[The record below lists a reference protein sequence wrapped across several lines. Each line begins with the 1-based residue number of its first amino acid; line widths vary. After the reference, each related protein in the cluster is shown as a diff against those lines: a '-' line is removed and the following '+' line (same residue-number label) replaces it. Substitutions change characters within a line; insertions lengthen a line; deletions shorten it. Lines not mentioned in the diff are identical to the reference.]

1 MLTGAWAAGR
11 VEGMDP
17 DFDFVVAP
25 YPVLED
31 GGLVVINAD
40 TRLSVNRASE
50 HIDEALAFVE
60 FFTRSENIQK
70 FADQQSS
77 FSPLRDGIPS
87 SVKEIQPIV
96 SCYQSG
102 RSVIGTD
109 ALLELP
115 IWELTAE
122 ASERLMKGE
131 ELEDTMK
138 WMDQEAAGRRGG
150 W

>member
-87 SVKEIQPIV
+87 SVKRDTAHCLLLPV
-96 SCYQSG
+96 RKDGHRG
-102 RSVIGTD
+102 RMRFWNFLYGN
-109 ALLELP
+109 
-115 IWELTAE
+115 
-122 ASERLMKGE
+122 
-131 ELEDTMK
+131 
-138 WMDQEAAGRRGG
+138 
-150 W
+150 

>member
-50 HIDEALAFVE
+50 HMMKPWPLWN
-60 FFTRSENIQK
+60 FFYAGLKTYRSLRT
-70 FADQQSS
+70 SS
-77 FSPLRDGIPS
+77 LHFSRLRM
-87 SVKEIQPIV
+87 VFH
-96 SCYQSG
+96 
-102 RSVIGTD
+102 
-109 ALLELP
+109 
-115 IWELTAE
+115 
-122 ASERLMKGE
+122 RL
-131 ELEDTMK
+131 
-138 WMDQEAAGRRGG
+138 
-150 W
+150 

>member
-1 MLTGAWAAGR
+1 M
-11 VEGMDP
+11 
-17 DFDFVVAP
+17 
-25 YPVLED
+25 
-31 GGLVVINAD
+31 
-40 TRLSVNRASE
+40 
-50 HIDEALAFVE
+50 E

-102 RSVIGTD
+102 RTVIGTD
-109 ALLELP
+109 ALLEFP
-115 IWELTAE
+115 IWELTAR

>member
-1 MLTGAWAAGR
+1 M
-11 VEGMDP
+11 
-17 DFDFVVAP
+17 
-25 YPVLED
+25 LED

-102 RSVIGTD
+102 RTVIGTD

-115 IWELTAE
+115 IWELTAG